1 MQGQAVC
8 TAHQG
13 RHGIVNDACWL
24 PARDRPQP
32 FRWRFVRCETCGV
45 ELDIRTEVRT
55 GQSVTLVAGT
65 DTPHRHEPP
74 IRVALDPDD
83 LADAIVRASRAA
95 RQERQPQQT
104 TASVAAGP
112 VATASP
118 QDVAHG
124 EIPAVAVWSPDE
136 DGVG

>member
-13 RHGIVNDACWL
+13 RHGVVDGACWL
-24 PARDRPQP
+24 PARERPQP

-55 GQSVTLVAGT
+55 GQSVTLLAGT

-83 LADAIVRASRAA
+83 LAEAIVRASRAA
-95 RQERQPQQT
+95 RQERQIQPQPQRGT
-104 TASVAAGP
+104 EAETAMPRQANGKPALG
-112 VATASP
+112 
-118 QDVAHG
+118 G
-124 EIPAVAVWSPDE
+124 IPEFSE
-136 DGVG
+136 